1 MFTKLLRRNLIMML
15 IPVLVIQI
23 LIIFMVIQLGL
34 LPAYSTKRI
43 NDISRVSTLYKEDVM
58 HVTFNYDTSN
68 MVIPEYAG
76 YDEMVNGERVGGYY
90 YIYEGDNIRLFVLT
104 DETIKLLDSGK
115 NIEINAYLD
124 NSEEKVKLIENA
136 LAEKLNLSENVFE
149 GLIDPVIINETAFPA
164 LKIAVTQHSAEVVT
178 VLLIITVLYGVLAFS
193 FPKFIF
199 GIDQKDLAKTKSELI
214 AMMDEEMNERMEE
227 HEGSE
232 YTTENYKIFA
242 YVSHIEIIKR

>member
-23 LIIFMVIQLGL
+23 LVIFMVIQLGL

-43 NDISRVSTLYKEDVM
+43 NDISDVSTLYKEDVM

-104 DETIKLLDSGK
+104 DETIKLINSGK

-124 NSEEKVKLIENA
+124 NSEEKAKLIENA
-136 LAEKLNLSENVFE
+136 LAEKLNLSENVFD
-149 GLIDPVIINETAFPA
+149 LCQFP
-164 LKIAVTQHSAEVVT
+164 
-178 VLLIITVLYGVLAFS
+178 
-193 FPKFIF
+193 
-199 GIDQKDLAKTKSELI
+199 
-214 AMMDEEMNERMEE
+214 
-227 HEGSE
+227 
-232 YTTENYKIFA
+232 
-242 YVSHIEIIKR
+242 